1 VGAVLIVLV
10 AALAVGAPDHPPA
23 LSQRAQSSPASAAA
37 TPELLASSFP
47 LRITAGAWAEYS
59 IRSRGG
65 QDFRVRFSIVPPAL
79 EEGRAWVEVAALG
92 EMALPFAARLLVR
105 SGGGVERALV
115 YVLGQAPLELP
126 TETAP
131 AARAGRRSREA
142 RSSRVGAV
150 TRREV
155 SVPAG
160 RFDAEEVRVSPPGQA
175 LRAWRSERVPLWG
188 LVRAEG
194 ARQVVEL
201 VAYGQSG
208 ARSVLPD
215 VQGNGRESTK

>member
-1 VGAVLIVLV
+1 MDAVLIVLV
-10 AALAVGAPDHPPA
+10 AALAMGPPDHPPP
-23 LSQRAQSSPASAAA
+23 LSERAQSIPASTAA
-37 TPELLASSFP
+37 TPELLASFP

-59 IRSRGG
+59 IRSRGAQG
-65 QDFRVRFSIVPPAL
+65 FRVRFSIVPPAL
-79 EEGRAWVEVAALG
+79 EGGRAWVEAAALG

-105 SGGGVERALV
+105 SGGGVERALL
-115 YVLGQAPLELP
+115 YVLGQAPVELP
-126 TETAP
+126 TDTAP
-131 AARAGRRSREA
+131 AERQSRRA
-142 RSSRVGAV
+142 RSSRIVAV
-150 TRREV
+150 ARREV

-160 RFDAEEVRVSPPGQA
+160 RFDAEEVRVSPRGQA

-208 ARSVLPD
+208 ARSVFPD
-215 VQGNGRESTK
+215 VQGNGSESTK